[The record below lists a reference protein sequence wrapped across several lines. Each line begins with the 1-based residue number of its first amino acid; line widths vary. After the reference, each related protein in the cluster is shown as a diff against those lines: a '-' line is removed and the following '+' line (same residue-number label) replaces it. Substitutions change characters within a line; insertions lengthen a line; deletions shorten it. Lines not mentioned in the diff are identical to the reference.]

1 MNEAG
6 QLVKQ
11 LIGQVK
17 HLGEQQAANKFC
29 SRELIDDGE
38 RSSILKPSVQSPP
51 RSPQKSTLSDV
62 QSKGNLKISVTSYPI
77 LVKSSFSDSPK
88 LTDKSAPEVISAETS
103 VMLMADPLKAVELK
117 DLKKSLQ
124 PAPITTE
131 KSPSTQVT
139 TSATAERSISREV
152 PAKLRPL
159 SAPLV
164 TEPRPAVPV
173 VSMVQA
179 TQVPPRSVSAAGRF
193 GPDPSPATQSYVP
206 QSLRNAIM
214 GGLVSGSPVG
224 FSQPH
229 SPKGP
234 ERTEHS
240 SAGPSSSYGM
250 TNQDTSWNGQKC
262 ESSAG
267 HSRSLSHPFVL
278 NHIQDSDMLKPVNG
292 RIHDHLPSELL
303 ACTSGSQSQSVLAD
317 EFPHL
322 DIINDLLGKEL
333 NAFINMFITSN

>member
-1 MNEAG
+1 M
-6 QLVKQ
+6 
-11 LIGQVK
+11 
-17 HLGEQQAANKFC
+17 
-29 SRELIDDGE
+29 
-38 RSSILKPSVQSPP
+38 LKPSVQSPP

-62 QSKGNLKISVTSYPI
+62 QSKGNLKISVTSNPI

-103 VMLMADPLKAVELK
+103 VMLKADPLKAVELK
-117 DLKKSLQ
+117 NLKKSLQ

-139 TSATAERSISREV
+139 TSATAERSISRE
-152 PAKLRPL
+152 
-159 SAPLV
+159 
-164 TEPRPAVPV
+164 
-173 VSMVQA
+173 A
-179 TQVPPRSVSAAGRF
+179 TQVLPHSVSAAGRF
-193 GPDPSPATQSYVP
+193 GTDPSPATQSYVP

-229 SPKGP
+229 CPKGP
-234 ERTEHS
+234 ERTKHS

-278 NHIQDSDMLKPVNG
+278 NHIQDSDKLKPVNG

>member
-1 MNEAG
+1 M
-6 QLVKQ
+6 
-11 LIGQVK
+11 
-17 HLGEQQAANKFC
+17 
-29 SRELIDDGE
+29 
-38 RSSILKPSVQSPP
+38 KPSVQSPP

-229 SPKGP
+229 SP
-234 ERTEHS
+234 
-240 SAGPSSSYGM
+240 
-250 TNQDTSWNGQKC
+250 
-262 ESSAG
+262 
-267 HSRSLSHPFVL
+267 SLAV
-278 NHIQDSDMLKPVNG
+278 NCHIHTLK
-292 RIHDHLPSELL
+292 HL
-303 ACTSGSQSQSVLAD
+303 
-317 EFPHL
+317 H
-322 DIINDLLGKEL
+322 
-333 NAFINMFITSN
+333 